1 MFEFLKVAYF
11 PVNQCFQ
18 QCVCVSYCFPFIS
31 ITVFIQLKVL
41 EKSTAEIQNLVN
53 IQIENS
59 RETFEPSNV
68 NNFVDL
74 YLKNEAENVKDELIS
89 RENGQPDIAITIPFL
104 IIIFYL
110 TYGLFWS
117 VVN

>member
-1 MFEFLKVAYF
+1 M
-11 PVNQCFQ
+11 
-18 QCVCVSYCFPFIS
+18 
-31 ITVFIQLKVL
+31 

-74 YLKNEAENVKDELIS
+74 YLKNEADNVKDELIS
-89 RENGQPDIAITIPFL
+89 REDKQHDIDITVP
-104 IIIFYL
+104 
-110 TYGLFWS
+110 
-117 VVN
+117 

>member
-1 MFEFLKVAYF
+1 MFFNSA
-11 PVNQCFQ
+11 
-18 QCVCVSYCFPFIS
+18 CVPYCVTFIS
-31 ITVFIQLKVL
+31 FIIFIQLKVL

-74 YLKNEAENVKDELIS
+74 YLKNEADNVKDELIS
-89 RENGQPDIAITIPFL
+89 RENKQPDIAITIPFL

-110 TYGLFWS
+110 TYGFFWS
-117 VVN
+117 VVNK